1 MRRFLQIFEILMP
14 LSSCYILECLV
25 PALDESGHLE
35 VRTEGVVDT
44 EGFVIPSLGIED
56 SDQDKPHVLDI
67 ESSDSASKVS

>member
-1 MRRFLQIFEILMP
+1 M
-14 LSSCYILECLV
+14 
-25 PALDESGHLE
+25 
-35 VRTEGVVDT
+35 VRLFFVVVDT